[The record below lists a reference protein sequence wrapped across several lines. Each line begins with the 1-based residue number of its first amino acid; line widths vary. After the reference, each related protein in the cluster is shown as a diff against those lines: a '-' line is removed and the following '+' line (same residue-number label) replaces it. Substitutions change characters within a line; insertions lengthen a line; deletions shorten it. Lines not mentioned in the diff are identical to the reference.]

1 MSMRRDAFDDVHPFI
16 AFAFFA
22 YAILVTTLFMHPVF
36 IVVSFLIGVSWS
48 FILVGKKTLNL
59 MFKFILPVTII
70 ISVINPLFNHKG
82 LTILFY
88 LKDNPITLESII
100 YALVASAMFASVII
114 WFSCFNEIIKS
125 EKIIYIFGKT
135 LPSISLLIMLVL
147 RFVPLYK
154 RQAQKISVSMRARGC
169 DTEGGS
175 IVKRAKTGLDILLA
189 LITWGLES
197 SVTTAD
203 SMRSRGHGL
212 HGRTFYS
219 NYRLDKR
226 DIAILICMLIGGIT
240 VVYGIATDSLFVK
253 FYPLFKMNEWDLR
266 TLIYSAVHMLIL
278 LIPII
283 LNVIEA
289 TKWKYSR

>member
-1 MSMRRDAFDDVHPFI
+1 MRRDAFDDVHPFI

-36 IVVSFLIGVSWS
+36 IIASFLIGISWS
-48 FILVGKKTLNL
+48 FILVGRKTLNL
-59 MFKFILPVTII
+59 LVKFILPVTII
-70 ISVINPLFNHKG
+70 IAIINPLFNHKG

-154 RQAQKISVSMRARGC
+154 RQAQKIALSMRARGC
-169 DTEGGS
+169 DTEGGNV
-175 IVKRAKTGLDILLA
+175 IKRAKTGLNILLA

-219 NYRLDKR
+219 DYRLDKR
-226 DIAILICMLIGGIT
+226 DIVIVICMLLGGIT
-240 VVYGIATDSLFVK
+240 AVYGIATGSVFVK
-253 FYPLFKMNEWDLR
+253 FYPLFKMNEWDFT
-266 TLIYSAVHMLIL
+266 TLLYSAIHALVLF
-278 LIPII
+278 IPII

-289 TKWKYSR
+289 TRWKYSK

>member
-1 MSMRRDAFDDVHPFI
+1 MRRDAFDDVHPFI

-36 IVVSFLIGVSWS
+36 IIASFLIGISWS
-48 FILVGKKTLNL
+48 FILVGRKTLNL
-59 MFKFILPVTII
+59 LVKFILPVTII
-70 ISVINPLFNHKG
+70 IAIINPLFNHKG

-154 RQAQKISVSMRARGC
+154 RQAQKIALSMRARGC
-169 DTEGGS
+169 DTEGGNV
-175 IVKRAKTGLDILLA
+175 IKRAKTGLNILLA

-219 NYRLDKR
+219 DYRLDKR
-226 DIAILICMLIGGIT
+226 DIVIVICMLLGGIT
-240 VVYGIATDSLFVK
+240 AVYGIATGSVFVK
-253 FYPLFKMNEWDLR
+253 FYPLFKMNEWDFT
-266 TLIYSAVHMLIL
+266 TLFYSAIHALVLF
-278 LIPII
+278 IPII
-283 LNVIEA
+283 LNVVEA
-289 TKWKYSR
+289 TKWKYSK

>member
-1 MSMRRDAFDDVHPFI
+1 MRRDAFDDVHPFI

-22 YAILVTTLFMHPVF
+22 YAILMTTLFMHPVF
-36 IVVSFLIGVSWS
+36 IIASFLIGVSWS
-48 FILVGKKTLNL
+48 FILVGKKTFNL
-59 MFKFILPVTII
+59 LVKFILPVTII
-70 ISVINPLFNHKG
+70 IAIINPIFNHRG

-88 LKDNPITLESII
+88 FKDNPITLESII
-100 YALVASAMFASVII
+100 YALVASAMFASIII

-147 RFVPLYK
+147 RFIPLYK
-154 RQAQKISVSMRARGC
+154 RQAQKIALSMRARGC
-169 DTEGGS
+169 DTEDGNF
-175 IVKRAKTGLDILLA
+175 IKRAKTGLSILLA

-219 NYRLDKR
+219 DYCLNKR
-226 DIAILICMLIGGIT
+226 DILILICILIGGVT
-240 VVYGIATDSLFVK
+240 VIYGIATNSVFVK
-253 FYPLFKMNEWDLR
+253 FYPLFKINELNI
-266 TLIYSAVHMLIL
+266 TALVYSAIHILIL
-278 LIPII
+278 FIPII
-283 LNVIEA
+283 VNVIEVIA
-289 TKWKYSR
+289 WKYSK